1 LVENQKWSAEPDYM
15 IRSVQRALEILRLFL
30 PDNRPMTQQEICQQ
44 TGMNKSTVLRMVYT
58 LEAEGFLKQQDDGR
72 GYIIG
77 TEAMRIGLC
86 AVDSL
91 SLAKVADPILRRLS
105 NETGFITHLAI
116 LESNNVVV
124 VAKTFPTNVPFSVR
138 LQSTVGGILPIYCT
152 GIGLLFLAQKTD
164 EQILQI
170 LQSCERVK
178 YTTTTETDIDAIMQ
192 RIHETRQA
200 GFVMNNGEHDEGV
213 VSVCL
218 PIYDHTRKMVAGMS
232 LGGIREVVY
241 RHNVEKLKNAARRA
255 AMDISRE
262 LGYYT

>member
-1 LVENQKWSAEPDYM
+1 MSEQTRWSAEPDYM
-15 IRSVQRALEILRLFL
+15 IRSVQRSLEIMRLFL
-30 PDNRPMTQQEICQQ
+30 PDNRPLTQQEICKR

-58 LEAEGFLKQQDDGR
+58 LVAEGFLKQQEDGR

-91 SLAKVADPILRRLS
+91 SLAKVANPILRRLS
-105 NETGFITHLAI
+105 DETGFYTHLAI
-116 LESNNVVV
+116 LERNNVVV
-124 VAKTFPTNVPFSVR
+124 VSKTFPTYVPFSAR

-152 GIGLLFLAQKTD
+152 GIGLLFLAQKPD
-164 EQILQI
+164 EEILQI
-170 LQSCERVK
+170 LNSCDLVR
-178 YTTTTETDIDAIMQ
+178 YTTTTETDMDAIMQ
-192 RIHETRQA
+192 RIREARQTN
-200 GFVMNNGEHDEGV
+200 FIMNNGEHDEGV

-218 PIYDHTRKMVAGMS
+218 PIYDHTRKMIAGMS

-241 RHNVEKLKNAARRA
+241 RHNVEKLKDSARRA